1 MKSRDSLLR
10 SKRFHVDEK
19 RRRVTQIEMM
29 IAEFTRMA
37 GDLDRE
43 IAAEEHRAGIA
54 DATHF
59 AYPTYARAARTRREN
74 LARSTDELRD
84 QLGEARRQLGEALA
98 ELEKAQ
104 SLEGREKGVE
114 RAEFPSPASLI
125 DGMLGL
131 QVVQA

>member
-19 RRRVTQIEMM
+19 RRRVTQIETM

-43 IAAEEHRAGIA
+43 IAAEEQRAGIS
-54 DATHF
+54 DLGHF
-59 AYPTYARAARTRREN
+59 AYPTYARAARGRREN
-74 LARSTDELRD
+74 LQRSSDELRE
-84 QLGEARRQLGEALA
+84 QLGEARGQLDDALA
-98 ELEKAQ
+98 ELDKVQ
-104 SLEGREKGVE
+104 GLEGRERTE
-114 RAEFPSPASLI
+114 RADFPSPVSLM

-131 QVVQA
+131 AVARA

>member
-43 IAAEEHRAGIA
+43 IAAEEHRAGITDLA
-54 DATHF
+54 HF
-59 AYPTYARAARTRREN
+59 AYPTYARAARSRREN
-74 LARSTDELRD
+74 LQRSSDELRE
-84 QLGEARRQLGEALA
+84 QLGEARGQLEDALA
-98 ELEKAQ
+98 ELDKVQ
-104 SLEGREKGVE
+104 GLEGRERVE
-114 RAEFPSPASLI
+114 RAEFPSPASLV

-131 QVVQA
+131 AVARA